1 MLKINNGSMSLL
13 RIIIFSGLCGIVTML
28 QTGCSTIHHADDTSI
43 WEEKTS
49 TYYPGKFIWHDLLTS
64 DLATTKSFYGRLLNW
79 TFEQRERYTIIK
91 LEDKSIGGII
101 DIQSRSAERHAARWI
116 ASLSV
121 PDVDQAA
128 GVVLANGGKVYKKPE
143 QIGGRGRVALVSD
156 PHGAQFSL
164 IHTENGDPK
173 DGPIDEGSWL
183 WHELWT
189 NDPTNSASFY
199 KELAGYSE
207 IEKLDSYL
215 ILKSGNQWRAGIRNL
230 FNKALEQRWVPVIK
244 VNDVKIVST
253 LAKQL
258 GGKVIIEPE
267 NPDFVDDVALL
278 ADPSG
283 ALFMI
288 QEWSGIN
295 DLKGDTIP

>member
-1 MLKINNGSMSLL
+1 MQKINNRSMFLL
-13 RIIIFSGLCGIVTML
+13 CRVIFWGFCGIIIIL
-28 QTGCSTIHHADDTSI
+28 QAGCSSIHRAAPIFEEATHAYS
-43 WEEKTS
+43 
-49 TYYPGKFIWHDLLTS
+49 PGKFVWHDLLTS
-64 DLATTKSFYGRLLNW
+64 DVATARAFYGQLLNW
-79 TFEQRERYTIIK
+79 TFEQRGRYTIVK
-91 LEDKSIGGII
+91 LNDKRIGGII
-101 DIQSRSAERHAARWI
+101 DIQPKSLEYHAARWI

-128 GVVLANGGKVYKKPE
+128 SVVLANGGKIHKGPE
-143 QIGGRGRVALVSD
+143 QIGDRGRVALVCD

-164 IHTENGDPK
+164 IHTENGDPG
-173 DGPIDEGSWL
+173 DGPIEEGSWL

-189 NDPTNSASFY
+189 NNPNDSANFY

-215 ILKSGNQWRAGIRNL
+215 ILKADEQWRAGIRNL

-244 VNDVKIVST
+244 VNDVKAIST

-258 GGKVIIEPE
+258 GGRVIIEPE
-267 NPDFVDDVALL
+267 NPDFVDQVALL

-288 QEWSGIN
+288 QEWSGVN
-295 DLKGDTIP
+295 GLEEGGE